1 MCGCGPGCKFCSHS
15 CFTAL
20 QGQVERI
27 LSYRRGFR
35 QLPSAAQDRD
45 LLWVFGG
52 PKGIQVTGLEA
63 NSIDEEAPPTKRHR
77 PNNIEEAREEVTS
90 PSGADEPHEP
100 PKASIPEG
108 EATSATESASD
119 PHEPP
124 KAAIPEGEVTSASE
138 PHEPPKAA
146 IPEGE
151 VTTESSSPLALAGDS
166 PPRPPPNKKRRH
178 YQTHRRQSQQ
188 GWGPTV
194 PVQHIFTDDAL

>member
-1 MCGCGPGCKFCSHS
+1 METHFLTRLAQVHSRCVEVGQGCKFRS
-15 CFTAL
+15 TACL
-20 QGQVERI
+20 RRLPGPGGTI

-77 PNNIEEAREEVTS
+77 PNNIEEAREEVTA

-100 PKASIPEG
+100 PEASIPEG
-108 EATSATESASD
+108 EVASATESASD

-124 KAAIPEGEVTSASE
+124 KAAIPEG
-138 PHEPPKAA
+138 
-146 IPEGE
+146 
-151 VTTESSSPLALAGDS
+151 
-166 PPRPPPNKKRRH
+166 
-178 YQTHRRQSQQ
+178 
-188 GWGPTV
+188 
-194 PVQHIFTDDAL
+194 